1 VTTINAALAAVQG
14 LVEQRQRA
22 LGVKSLQE
30 YHDRS

>member
-1 VTTINAALAAVQG
+1 VQG

>member
-1 VTTINAALAAVQG
+1 VQG

-30 YHDRS
+30 YHDRT